1 MTRPHVLISISF
13 VLLALALLS
22 LPLLAHE
29 GHGKGEVAPF
39 DLDTPRKVSPE
50 TAIHIG
56 LQTAEV
62 DFGAVEEII
71 RLTGVVRPVPEQVHS
86 VASRVDGAVL
96 SIAVQVGDV
105 VQKGD
110 LLVEIE
116 SPQLAQSIYE
126 LRTLETEYFSLQ
138 SVLVRA
144 RSRIDELEV
153 ELDTARQHASIAQA
167 QYDRVED
174 NDGAVAV
181 NVLSEKQA
189 EAVQAQGKAQLT
201 DIELSL
207 ARRQLESMTRQVE
220 SMDQSRAAL
229 EQVIATMAN
238 THRNGSAVR
247 VASADTA
254 LLVAS
259 AHEDEQSARLG
270 LVRFYSP
277 ISGVV
282 IARDVMAGEG
292 VDAGERLLIVAAYS
306 RVQIEGELPESL
318 VPRLDSVSDNH
329 VRIRRASNADGDPI
343 GTGTVRFISPVID
356 PIKRTTHIIVDADN
370 SDGLLRDGLYVNLS
384 VVLRQE
390 PNAVVVPGSA
400 VVTHGPM
407 HFVFVQD
414 GEFYKKQDIN
424 PGYRDDRLVEV
435 LDGVFPGDVVVTRGA
450 YSLTQLRPK
459 VETAETTEDT
469 TEGPGEGVEE

>member
-13 VLLALALLS
+13 VLLALTLLS
-22 LPLLAHE
+22 LPLFAHE

-138 SVLVRA
+138 SALVRA

-153 ELDTARQHASIAQA
+153 ELDTSRQHASIAQA
-167 QYDRVED
+167 QYERVED

-189 EAVQAQGKAQLT
+189 EAVLAQGKARLT
-201 DIELSL
+201 DIELAL
-207 ARRQLESMTRQVE
+207 ARQQLESMTRQAE

-238 THRNGSAVR
+238 THRVR

-259 AHEDEQSARLG
+259 AHEDEQSAQLG

-292 VDAGERLLIVAAYS
+292 VDAGERLLTVAEYS
-306 RVQIEGELPESL
+306 QVQVEGELPESL
-318 VPRLDSVSDNH
+318 VYRAGDLKGKQ
-329 VRIRRASNADGDPI
+329 VRIRRVADSGDGSI
-343 GTGTVRFISPVID
+343 ATGTVRFVSPVID
-356 PIKRTTHIIVDADN
+356 PIKRTTHVVVEADN
-370 SDGLLRDGLYVNLS
+370 PVGLLRDGLYVDLV
-384 VVLRQE
+384 VVLRTE
-390 PNAVVVPGSA
+390 TSAVVVPASA
-400 VVTHGPM
+400 VVNDGPM
-407 HFVFVQD
+407 HFVFIKD
-414 GEFYKKQDIN
+414 GEFFKKQDIN
-424 PGYRDDRLVEV
+424 PGARDDRLIEV
-435 LDGVFPGDVVVTRGA
+435 KDGLVPGDVVVVRGA

-459 VETAETTEDT
+459 AAAASTDESSD
-469 TEGPGEGVEE
+469 G